1 MRRKDLRRAAD
12 LEEALTG
19 WDVFDRAFA
28 NKEKGAPHLEIN
40 VGPLED
46 DGDGG
51 YVQANATVTVDAE
64 TGRKIVAAAQEI
76 IEAELKALEEGT

>member
-12 LEEALTG
+12 LAEALTG

-46 DGDGG
+46 DGG
-51 YVQANATVTVDAE
+51 YVQANATVTVDGE

-76 IEAELKALEEGT
+76 IEAELKALEEEA